1 MTPMVSRPLPE
12 SLVKKRQEKKQPPKK
27 KRKKNEI
34 LTLGVMASA
43 AMVGGVAAM
52 LIWAGLRTK
61 AIDRK
66 PYEQPV
72 DKQERIDELLEVN
85 DGWYKDP
92 ERVKLA
98 RAKKM
103 LDEAYKGSK
112 IAARHRQ
119 KTSLMTIN
127 LRVLVNDPTKKVKM
141 GKVGKKKD
149 VTEEIEGASARY
161 RPSRPAPR
169 KTDDRGR
176 VLPGEDDTEGGKKTE
191 PIVE

>member
-1 MTPMVSRPLPE
+1 MAPMVSRPLPQ

-27 KRKKNEI
+27 KKNEM
-34 LTLGVMASA
+34 LTLGVMAAA
-43 AMVGGVAAM
+43 AMAGGAVAM
-52 LIWAGLRTK
+52 LVWAGLRTR
-61 AIDRK
+61 AIERK

-72 DKQERIDELLEVN
+72 DKQERIEEFLEVN

-92 ERVKLA
+92 DRVKLA

-103 LDEAYKGSK
+103 LDEAYKDGK
-112 IAARHRQ
+112 IAGRHRQ

-127 LRVLVNDPTKKVKM
+127 LRVLVDDPTKKREM

-149 VTEEIEGASARY
+149 VPEEIEGASARY

-169 KTDDRGR
+169 KSDDEGK
-176 VLPGEDDTEGGKKTE
+176 VLPGEGGEE
-191 PIVE
+191 PKPVVE